1 MQDTLTVAEH
11 TEAHGDKIKGY
22 RKLSEAQI
30 EMINTIKAEGQQLE
44 ALIRD
49 LDNDVVNPDPRWLEM
64 ARTDLQVSL
73 MKLTRAVAKPEF
85 F

>member
-1 MQDTLTVAEH
+1 MSDTLTVAEH

-22 RKLSEAQI
+22 QKLSEAQI
-30 EMINTIKAEGQQLE
+30 ETINTIKVEGQQLE
-44 ALIRD
+44 ALIND
-49 LDNDVVNPDPRWLEM
+49 LDKTGVDPDPRWLAM
-64 ARTDLQVSL
+64 ARTDLQTGL

>member
-22 RKLSEAQI
+22 QKLSEAQI
-30 EMINTIKAEGQQLE
+30 EVINIIKAEGQQLE

-49 LDNDVVNPDPRWLEM
+49 LDNDVVNPDPRWLAM
-64 ARTDLQVSL
+64 ARTDLQVGL